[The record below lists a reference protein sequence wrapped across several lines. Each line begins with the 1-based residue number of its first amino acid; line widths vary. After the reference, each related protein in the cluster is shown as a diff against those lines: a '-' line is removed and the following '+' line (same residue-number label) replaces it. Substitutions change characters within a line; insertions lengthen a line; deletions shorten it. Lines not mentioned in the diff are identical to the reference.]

1 MFEQY
6 VSEETIL
13 KEIMYYIDTD
23 FYNYAVMIDGAWGSG
38 KTYFVKHVLLKK
50 IESNEKRVLYVSL
63 YGISNIQELGKK
75 LYLDFLFK
83 DKSKLVTEHSELVE
97 NVIGTMI
104 DIGAPFMGKLG
115 DIDIKEKKI
124 KKLLLIA
131 TGALMNSTSSQ
142 QGESIPGIAHA
153 ISIEI

>member
-63 YGISNIQELGKK
+63 YGISNIQELGKS
-75 LYLDFLFK
+75 Y
-83 DKSKLVTEHSELVE
+83 
-97 NVIGTMI
+97 I
-104 DIGAPFMGKLG
+104 
-115 DIDIKEKKI
+115 
-124 KKLLLIA
+124 
-131 TGALMNSTSSQ
+131 
-142 QGESIPGIAHA
+142 
-153 ISIEI
+153 